1 MANIYKNAQFDLD
14 STGVVDVYIV
24 PSNSRAIVQN
34 IHTANVG
41 AGNTEIKAF
50 VYDNSVATAFQF
62 AEHTVNAG
70 NSRALVKSIHVYN
83 EGAGDAVVTI
93 KINSNNVD
101 YFYNKKTIAA
111 DATHE
116 FIINVLILQENDK
129 LKMLSDITGPDVTIS
144 LLEINREDT

>member
-1 MANIYKNAQFDLD
+1 MANIYKKVNDDLI
-14 STGVVDVYIV
+14 TNTQKDVYTV
-24 PSNSRAIVQN
+24 P
-34 IHTANVG
+34 
-41 AGNTEIKAF
+41 
-50 VYDNSVATAFQF
+50 
-62 AEHTVNAG
+62 G

-93 KINSNNVD
+93 KINSDNVD

>member
-1 MANIYKNAQFDLD
+1 MANIYKKVNDDLI
-14 STGVVDVYIV
+14 TNTQKDVYTV
-24 PSNSRAIVQN
+24 P
-34 IHTANVG
+34 
-41 AGNTEIKAF
+41 
-50 VYDNSVATAFQF
+50 
-62 AEHTVNAG
+62 G

-116 FIINVLILQENDK
+116 FVVNILVLQENDK
-129 LKMLSDITGPDVTIS
+129 LKMLSDITGPDITIS
-144 LLEINREDT
+144 LLETNREDL